1 MDLLVKKV
9 VHPDEPRKDNSDK
22 LPVFDKADHPKTA
35 NEYKDDWAFIKDDKL
50 RFNIAYA
57 LQYLEWQIKLYNRY
71 QMYLTI
77 EANHLKGMI
86 LNIASIM
93 EAATTYLVEQ
103 VSSKAGSAGVVRTF
117 SEHIRFAVDA
127 EIIRPETSRV
137 INELRRVRN
146 NVHLYGII
154 EREYEL
160 YNVDKVNE
168 YLTALENFR
177 THLLT

>member
-1 MDLLVKKV
+1 MELLIKKV
-9 VHPDEPRKDNSDK
+9 THPDEPRQDNSDK
-22 LPVFDKADHPKTA
+22 LPVFEKSDHPKTA
-35 NEYKDDWAFIKDDKL
+35 NEYKDEWAFINDDKL

-57 LQYLEWQIKLYNRY
+57 LQYLEWQVKLYNRY
-71 QMYLTI
+71 RMYLTV
-77 EANHLKGMI
+77 EANHLKGII

-93 EAATTYLVEQ
+93 EAATTYVVTEL
-103 VSSKAGSAGVVRTF
+103 SKKSGSAGGLRTF
-117 SEHIRFAVDA
+117 SEHVRFAADKGLITPA
-127 EIIRPETSRV
+127 ISRT

-168 YLTALENFR
+168 YLRALEDFR
-177 THLLT
+177 THLLS